1 MPKVTRIGDEEENT
15 CNPGYDCCPHHRVGT
30 NATGSPNVFVN
41 GKKVHR
47 VNDTGPTNCPHG
59 GTFESISGSPNV
71 FVNGKPV
78 TRIGDSTKC
87 KKCGLVGKHISGSP
101 DVIVN

>member
-41 GKKVHR
+41 GK
-47 VNDTGPTNCPHG
+47 NT
-59 GTFESISGSPNV
+59 
-71 FVNGKPV
+71 
-78 TRIGDSTKC
+78 
-87 KKCGLVGKHISGSP
+87 
-101 DVIVN
+101 